1 MMTEYPEYTAE
12 EFDVLSPTILIELG
26 DVVYYAIN
34 VVLEPEVYYW
44 DYRQNKFKHIIY
56 IFATLD
62 PAYQNILLQELAEYR
77 QIELENADNAFND
90 EDFII

>member
-1 MMTEYPEYTAE
+1 MLVEYPEYSTE
-12 EFDVLSPTILIELG
+12 EFNILKPTILIELG

-34 VVLEPEVYYW
+34 VALETEVYYW
-44 DYRQNKFKHIIY
+44 DYEQSKFRHIIY

-62 PAYQNILLQELAEYR
+62 VVYQNILLQELAEYR
-77 QIELENADNAFND
+77 QVELENADDTFSD

>member
-34 VVLEPEVYYW
+34 VVLEPEVYYSKRLFSSVSNPFGLGTFFMFGCSLMLAKRVASHKRAGACW
-44 DYRQNKFKHIIY
+44 YY
-56 IFATLD
+56 IVAV
-62 PAYQNILLQELAEYR
+62 AMAH
-77 QIELENADNAFND
+77 
-90 EDFII
+90 

>member
-1 MMTEYPEYTAE
+1 MMTEYPEYTVE

-56 IFATLD
+56 IFATLED
-62 PAYQNILLQELAEYR
+62 FWQDILLQELEEYQQVKLEAE
-77 QIELENADNAFND
+77 DNNM
-90 EDFII
+90 DFI